1 MAIRG
6 VGDTRGSAAPR
17 RGVVAA
23 ALTSALLVLV
33 TACGGSS
40 SADDSSG
47 GTGGDGEK
55 NAGAGAELL
64 ISPDDGAED
73 VATEGE
79 LRVTITDGTLTEVA
93 VTDPEGGIV
102 AGELDDAAT
111 TWEPTEHLATGTV
124 YTVEATAETADG
136 ETVNETSTFTTLEAE
151 ATFATNWNVPEDA
164 TVGTG
169 MIMSITFDAP
179 IENREAVEEAI
190 RVTTEPEVELRG
202 HWFGNQRLDIR
213 PENYWQPGTEVSV
226 EFRTRGVEGAP
237 GVYGTRHNERYFT
250 IGRHQVS
257 TVDAAAKTMRVVRD
271 GEELRTLPVTTGE
284 PGNDTWNGKM
294 VITERL
300 KETRMDGSTVGFE
313 GEYDIEDV
321 PHAMRLSTSGTF
333 VHGNYWASEATF
345 GSQNVSHGCIGLFDK
360 QGAND
365 PNTPA
370 AWFFDNSIIG
380 DVVEVVN
387 SNDAVI
393 APDNGLGGWNAD
405 WSAWGSGQ

>member
-1 MAIRG
+1 MG
-6 VGDTRGSAAPR
+6 APR
-17 RGVVAA
+17 RGAIAA
-23 ALTSALLVLV
+23 ALTGALLVLV

-47 GTGGDGEK
+47 GTGGEDEK
-55 NAGAGAELL
+55 NAKGGVELL
-64 ISPDDGAED
+64 ISPGDGATD
-73 VATEGE
+73 VATGGE
-79 LRVTITDGTLTEVA
+79 LRVTVEDGTLTEVV
-93 VTDPEGGIV
+93 VTDAEGGTV
-102 AGELDDAAT
+102 AGELDEEAT
-111 TWEPTEHLATGTV
+111 AWEPTEHLANGTS
-124 YTVEATAETADG
+124 YTVEATAESADG
-136 ETVNETSTFTTLEAE
+136 ETVKETSGFTTLDAE

-169 MIMSITFDAP
+169 MIMSITFDTP

-202 HWFGNQRLDIR
+202 HWFGDQRLDIR

-257 TVDAAAKTMRVVRD
+257 TVDAAAKTMEVVRD
-271 GEELRTLPVTTGE
+271 GEVLRTLPVTTGE

-300 KETRMDGSTVGFE
+300 KETRMDGSTVGFD

-333 VHGNYWASEATF
+333 VHGNYWASESTF

-365 PNTPA
+365 PNTPG

-380 DVVEVVN
+380 DVVEVLN
-387 SNDAVI
+387 SNDAII
-393 APDNGLGGWNAD
+393 APDNGLSGWNMD